1 MILVYGA
8 PSLSLAS
15 ARPFPLAHDP
25 VTDLDSHLDARMV
38 VGQPMSGAALPHDL
52 GQTYTLDSAPLEL
65 QRHLSLSQG
74 LLAMAAANK
83 TYALVVQGGGT
94 LAGLLTYANV
104 ASATAQATFFDRI
117 SLGDWMTPLTALSP
131 RSALPLVDGPPAFDA
146 SLPYH
151 VVINGGGHWVAL
163 ITPEGTYGPP
173 EPLACTAELSV
184 CQHQSMSLHEQQE
197 RLSLALKGA
206 QMGTLD
212 WDIHADM
219 LVMSEELQHLLALT
233 PGEFDGHYQAIFKH
247 IHPEDKLRVDR
258 ILRDATRQRQR
269 YDIEF
274 RIVLPDGSIR
284 WLLSQGQV
292 FQDPHTACRLVGV
305 TLDISAQKRAEAELK
320 IQAQRERLVSEI
332 AQRIRNLLDLDSILE
347 QTVIAVREFI
357 EADRVI
363 ILQCGADMS
372 GEVIQEARSPN
383 YPAMMGWEVRDPWSM
398 DEKFLAHY
406 RQGRGMAVANIYE
419 QGLSDNQLMFL
430 DYFNIQAEVIVPLL
444 QEQTLWGLLI
454 AHQCSAPRQWS
465 TADVRLLQSLA
476 TQVGIAVQQ
485 AKLHRQLTLANQGLR
500 RMAYL
505 DGLTQVANRRRF
517 EQHLEEEW
525 RRMTRQKSP
534 LSIILADID
543 YFKGFNDLYGHQAGD
558 NCLRLVARTLNHAA
572 KRPGDL
578 VARYGGE
585 EFVVILP
592 DTDLKGAEAVA
603 EEIRRA
609 VRDRHISHQSSAID
623 TIVTM
628 SLGVASCIPSSE
640 NSAAHLLK
648 QSDKALYAAKEGG
661 RDQVRLAPT
670 LS

>member
-1 MILVYGA
+1 MA
-8 PSLSLAS
+8 
-15 ARPFPLAHDP
+15 
-25 VTDLDSHLDARMV
+25 

-52 GQTYTLDSAPLEL
+52 GQTYSLDPAPLEL
-65 QRHLSLSQG
+65 QPHLSLSQG
-74 LLAMAAANK
+74 LLAMAAATK
-83 TYALVVQGGGT
+83 TYALVVQDGGT
-94 LAGLLTYANV
+94 LAGLLTYAHV
-104 ASATAQATFFDRI
+104 TSATAQAISFDQA
-117 SLGDWMTPLTALSP
+117 SLGDWMTPLTALTP
-131 RSALPLVDGPPAFDA
+131 RSALPLAEGSPSFDISA
-146 SLPYH
+146 SYR
-151 VVINGGGHWVAL
+151 VVINGGGHWVGL
-163 ITPEGTYGPP
+163 LTPEGTYGLP
-173 EPLACTAELSV
+173 EPAEPLTCAV
-184 CQHQSMSLHEQQE
+184 ELNACQHQSVSLQEQQE

-212 WDIHADM
+212 WDIRADM
-219 LVMSEELQHLLALT
+219 LVMSEELQQLLALT

-247 IHPEDKLRVDR
+247 IHPEDKPRVDR
-258 ILRDATRQRQR
+258 ILRDATHHHQR
-269 YDIEF
+269 YDLEF

-292 FQDPHTACRLVGV
+292 FQDPHATFRLVGV

-332 AQRIRNLLDLDSILE
+332 AQRIRTLLDLDSILE

-363 ILQCGADMS
+363 ILQCAADMS
-372 GEVIQEARSPN
+372 GEVIQEARSPH

-525 RRMTRQKSP
+525 RRMTRQKTP

-592 DTDLKGAEAVA
+592 NTDLKGAETVA
-603 EEIRRA
+603 EDIRRA
-609 VRDRHISHQSSAID
+609 IRDRHISHRSSAID
-623 TIVTM
+623 TILTM

-648 QSDKALYAAKEGG
+648 QADKALYVAKEGG